1 MLHATFSAT
10 RWCLPTPSDSCQSEE
25 GVKSCFPPSDVSI
38 KTTCSTTRTEYHD
51 HLQHCM
57 AQPFIAQVPRLSTN
71 QWWKMMKMKWNWE
84 IWNMMKHCRS
94 GLENHVPPVPSA
106 PSAPAAPLL
115 ILHWPVMVMRT
126 KGLLAWVRY
135 DGDDSMEIFFL
146 ILGCCRA
153 RTRGAVVGSGSR
165 LR

>member
-1 MLHATFSAT
+1 MLHATFSTT

-38 KTTCSTTRTEYHD
+38 KTTCSTSRTEYHD

-71 QWWKMMKMKWNWE
+71 QWWKMMKMKRNWE
-84 IWNMMKHCRS
+84 IWSMMKHCRS

-115 ILHWPVMVMRT
+115 ILSGVIRHYADQQWWWWGQR
-126 KGLLAWVRY
+126 
-135 DGDDSMEIFFL
+135 DSWHELDMMGIVVWRFSSWSW
-146 ILGCCRA
+146 
-153 RTRGAVVGSGSR
+153 GAAGQEQEEW
-165 LR
+165 